1 MCRTARGEKR
11 AGPGALLAGLRP
23 KGRRGQATRR
33 RRAHPLGSAH
43 TGEEAGDG
51 AVAPLL
57 RLLLTRWLAPAA
69 LRRESDDEREGEGEN
84 EAKVPKKPAAAGF
97 CSRAKDGRPSD
108 PKDG

>member
-1 MCRTARGEKR
+1 M
-11 AGPGALLAGLRP
+11 P
-23 KGRRGQATRR
+23 
-33 RRAHPLGSAH
+33 
-43 TGEEAGDG
+43 
-51 AVAPLL
+51 

-84 EAKVPKKPAAAGF
+84 EARVPKKPAAAGF